1 MPAGTSTE
9 WRVCLE
15 IGWMARTTRLLALLQ
30 ILRGKSRPVT
40 ASALAD
46 ELEVSERTLY
56 RDIADLTAQGAP
68 IYGEAGIGYVL
79 RPGLFLPPLM
89 LSKDETE
96 AVVLGL
102 RYVDQRGD
110 AVLAKAAA
118 DALAKIAAVLSPMAQ
133 EALQNPTALPGPP
146 GRGFPANEVDLV
158 ALRRAIRSQAK
169 LRIDYEDARGVRTN
183 RVIWPIA
190 LGFMNEAR
198 ALVAWCESRQDYRT
212 FRTDRIASAQETSER
227 YKGRRNVLLQGWR
240 AQMDPDEGGAFTP
253 DRN

>member
-1 MPAGTSTE
+1 
-9 WRVCLE
+9 
-15 IGWMARTTRLLALLQ
+15 
-30 ILRGKSRPVT
+30 
-40 ASALAD
+40 
-46 ELEVSERTLY
+46 
-56 RDIADLTAQGAP
+56 
-68 IYGEAGIGYVL
+68 
-79 RPGLFLPPLM
+79 M

-118 DALAKIAAVLSPMAQ
+118 GALAKIAAVLSPATQ
-133 EALQNPTALPGPP
+133 EALQNPTALPGPS
-146 GRGFPANEVDLV
+146 GWGFPINEVDLT

-169 LRIDYEDARGVRTN
+169 LRIDYEDAGGARTN

-198 ALVAWCESRQDYRT
+198 ALVAWCELRQGYRT
-212 FRTDRIASAQETSER
+212 FRSDRIASAQETGER
-227 YKGRRNVLLQGWR
+227 YKGRRSILLQGWR
-240 AQMDPDEGGAFTP
+240 AQMNPDEGRAFTP